1 MLQDMGDR
9 SYIPTMEVGMPWKE
23 LCTMGIRE
31 EFVLR
36 ASAPEANVAA
46 LCREFGV
53 SRKTG
58 YKWLARFADAGVSG
72 LEDMSR
78 RPKESPL
85 AVSGDVV
92 AELVA
97 VRVAHPTWGAK
108 KVLEVARR
116 HIPPDEMP
124 SRSTVERV
132 LKRAGLVQPGRK
144 RAPQSSQEPR
154 RAPRVDVKA
163 PNDLWTV
170 DFKGWWLAMDK
181 TRCEPLTV
189 RDAFSRYVIQISV
202 LPSNSCELV
211 MPVFEDLFRRY
222 GLPAAIQT
230 DNGPPFATSHGV
242 LGLTRLSAWWLS
254 LGIDHI
260 RSRPAT
266 PSDNGAHERMH
277 KDMAAELERFAAMN
291 REQQQKACEQWR
303 SDFNCVRPHEALGM
317 KRPIDV
323 YRESRTRYLP
333 GVPSDPS
340 YPEHFEVRLVAKRGA
355 VCWRKKP
362 GFISNALVKRRVGL
376 EPTGEP
382 EVMNVWFGPRR
393 LGRIDFN
400 ETPARL
406 QPEPWVGSEVSPIGT
421 E

>member
-1 MLQDMGDR
+1 
-9 SYIPTMEVGMPWKE
+9 MPWKE

-58 YKWLARFADAGVSG
+58 YKWLARFAEEGVSG

-154 RAPRVDVKA
+154 RAPRVDVKG

-181 TRCEPLTV
+181 TRCEPDSSRCVQPV
-189 RDAFSRYVIQISV
+189 RH
-202 LPSNSCELV
+202 PN
-211 MPVFEDLFRRY
+211 
-222 GLPAAIQT
+222 
-230 DNGPPFATSHGV
+230 
-242 LGLTRLSAWWLS
+242 LGA
-254 LGIDHI
+254 G
-260 RSRPAT
+260 
-266 PSDNGAHERMH
+266 
-277 KDMAAELERFAAMN
+277 
-291 REQQQKACEQWR
+291 EQQLCAG
-303 SDFNCVRPHEALGM
+303 DA
-317 KRPIDV
+317 
-323 YRESRTRYLP
+323 
-333 GVPSDPS
+333 GVPSLRASCRHPDGQRAAVCDEPRRAGS
-340 YPEHFEVRLVAKRGA
+340 DEAVGVVVEPGHRPHPLAAGDAVGQRGA
-355 VCWRKKP
+355 RADAQ
-362 GFISNALVKRRVGL
+362 GYGGGA
-376 EPTGEP
+376 
-382 EVMNVWFGPRR
+382 
-393 LGRIDFN
+393 
-400 ETPARL
+400 
-406 QPEPWVGSEVSPIGT
+406 
-421 E
+421 